1 MILLYHSLFVPRLI
15 HDSEVWSNLTKSDL
29 SCLKNAQLQYLRRIL
44 EVPKSSS
51 VAALRLELGILPIQF
66 EIEKKVSYCF
76 LKYYWKKM
84 QMTPSANY
92 IRI

>member
-1 MILLYHSLFVPRLI
+1 MQ
-15 HDSEVWSNLTKSDL
+15 K
-29 SCLKNAQLQYLRRIL
+29 LQYLRRIL

-66 EIEKKVSYCF
+66 EIEKRQLLFPKV
-76 LKYYWKKM
+76 LLEKM
-84 QMTPSANY
+84 QMIPSANY